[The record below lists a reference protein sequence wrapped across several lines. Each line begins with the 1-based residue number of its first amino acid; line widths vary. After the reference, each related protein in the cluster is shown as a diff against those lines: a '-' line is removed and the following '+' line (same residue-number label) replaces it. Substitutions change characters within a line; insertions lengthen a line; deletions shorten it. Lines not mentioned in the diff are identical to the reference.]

1 MLSFWEK
8 DFYLK
13 YNQIVVG
20 SGIVGLSTAI
30 ALKERNPKH
39 RVLVLEKGLLP
50 TGASTKNAGFA
61 CFGSLSEVLVDLKT
75 MAEADVIKLIKYRWD
90 GLQLLRKRLGDEK
103 MDYHQW
109 GGYELLGDASDAVLA
124 GLDHVN
130 DLLHPLFEQ
139 KVYRMSSRQISTFGF
154 NKSRVKQMVFNPLE
168 GQIHTGKMM
177 KNLLLLAT
185 QLGVEVI
192 TGAEVL
198 AFEEK
203 SHGVEIAL
211 DGGLKF
217 TAEKVAFCTNA
228 FTQLLLPDV
237 ELVPGRGTVLITKP
251 IKDLPFC
258 GTFHYEEGYYYFRN
272 YKNRVIFGGGRNVD
286 LHTEETLN
294 FHVNPTI
301 LHRLK
306 SDLSDLILPDRQFEI
321 DHTWSGIMAFG
332 PNKKPIVTSYNDH
345 IFLGVRLG
353 GMGVAIGSRLGVELA
368 EQMTS

>member
-13 YNQIVVG
+13 YNQIIVG

-30 ALKERNPKH
+30 ALKERHPNH

-61 CFGSLSEVLVDLKT
+61 CFGSLSEVLADLKT
-75 MAEADVIKLIKYRWD
+75 MTEADVIKLIKYRWD

-109 GGYELLGDASDAVLA
+109 GGYELLGETSDSVLG
-124 GLDHVN
+124 GLDQVN
-130 DLLHPLFEQ
+130 SLLYSFFDQ
-139 KVYRMSSRQISTFGF
+139 KVYRMSDEQIGAFGF

-192 TGAEVL
+192 TGAKVL
-198 AFEEK
+198 AFEEG
-203 SHGVEIAL
+203 SNGVDLAL
-211 DGGLKF
+211 DDGIKF
-217 TAEKVAFCTNA
+217 RAEKVAFCTNA
-228 FTQLLLPDV
+228 FTKLLLPDV

-251 IKDLPFC
+251 IKDLPFR
-258 GTFHYEEGYYYFRN
+258 GTFHYDEGYYYFRN
-272 YKNRVIFGGGRNVD
+272 YENRVIFGGGRNVD

-294 FHVNPTI
+294 FHINPKI

-306 SDLSDLILPDRQFEI
+306 SDLSDLILPDRAFEV

-332 PNKKPIVTSYNDH
+332 PNKKPIVKAYSHN

-353 GMGVAIGSRLGVELA
+353 GMGVAIGSRVGVELA
-368 EQMTS
+368 EQMTR